1 MTNIRTKF
9 LFYLILSLL
18 GLADAFYLSWVKIQN
33 TELFCGGSTNCET
46 VNSSNYANL
55 FGVPV
60 AFLGFATYL
69 VIIVILLLGK
79 QELISKDI
87 GTFALFGITLIGT
100 LFSAYLTYIEIYVI
114 YAICPYC
121 LVSAIIMLLL
131 FVLTLFDLIKLLV
144 E

>member
-9 LFYLILSLL
+9 LFYLIFSLL

-46 VNSSNYANL
+46 VNSSKYANL

-60 AFLGFATYL
+60 AFLGFVTYIA
-69 VIIVILLLGK
+69 IIVFLFLGK
-79 QELISKDI
+79 KKLISKEI
-87 GTFALFGITLIGT
+87 GTFVLFGITLIGT
-100 LFSAYLTYIEIYVI
+100 LFSVYLTYIEIYVI
-114 YAICPYC
+114 DAICPYC

-131 FVLTLFDLIKLLV
+131 FVLAIYDLIKMVV

>member
-46 VNSSNYANL
+46 VNSSRYANL

-60 AFLGFATYL
+60 AFLGFVTYIA
-69 VIIVILLLGK
+69 IIVFLLLGK
-79 QELISKDI
+79 KKLISKEI
-87 GTFALFGITLIGT
+87 GTFVLFGITLIGT
-100 LFSAYLTYIEIYVI
+100 LFSVYLTYIEIYVI
-114 YAICPYC
+114 DAICPYC
-121 LVSAIIMLLL
+121 LVSAIIMLVL
-131 FVLTLFDLIKLLV
+131 FVLAIYDLIKMVV